1 MYSKYL
7 LIGVYAVSGSL
18 IYNGVSNLF
27 LKPNVYEGRKDVF
40 NLGML
45 MGLTLGSYLHLSQ
58 Q

>member
-7 LIGVYAVSGSL
+7 LIGVYAVSGGL
-18 IYNGVSNLF
+18 IYNGVGNLF

-45 MGLTLGSYLHLSQ
+45 MGLTLVSYLHLSQ